1 MEDFIGEWSLVEEIG
16 SGGQSKVYEAKKGEG
31 KETVAIKVIQVKKE
45 YQKKLSRFEQEM
57 KIHETLSSSGV
68 KNVIP
73 ILDSGL
79 IEKAEDEV
87 LGYIVM
93 PKAEVTLHDISR
105 RFVNRLELSLEVFFG
120 IVNGIKEINNAGVIH
135 RDIKP
140 SNVLFLDQD
149 DLEPLVSDFGIC
161 LLKETPDS
169 ERLTSADETVGAKY
183 FMAPEQERGGVIE
196 IKESAD
202 IYALGKLL
210 NFMLTGNY
218 IHREHIDELT
228 FTKDEMN
235 ADPRCEII
243 VEEILKRTIV
253 EKEEDRIQNAS
264 ELFDI
269 ISEIRSRFRT
279 VNGD

>member
-1 MEDFIGEWSLVEEIG
+1 MNIGKWHLGKEIG
-16 SGGQSKVYEAKKGEG
+16 SGGQSKVYETYQGEG
-31 KETVAIKVIQVKKE
+31 QKIVAIKIIQVKKE
-45 YQKKLSRFEQEM
+45 YKKKLSRFEQEM

-87 LGYIVM
+87 SGYIVM
-93 PKAEVTLHDISR
+93 PKAEVTLKNISR
-105 RFVNRLELSLEVFFG
+105 LFVNRLELSLEVFSG
-120 IVNGIKEINNAGVIH
+120 IVNGIKEIHNAGVIH

-140 SNVLFLDQD
+140 DNVLFLEKDN
-149 DLEPLVSDFGIC
+149 LEPLVSDFGIC
-161 LLKETPDS
+161 LLKETPYS
-169 ERLTSADETVGAKY
+169 ERLTDADETVGARY
-183 FMAPEQERGGVIE
+183 FMAPEQERGGVVD

-210 NFMLTGNY
+210 NFMLTGIY
-218 IHREHIDELT
+218 ISREYIDGYT

-235 ADPRCEII
+235 AEPRYEII

-253 EKEEDRIQNAS
+253 EKEEERIQNAS
-264 ELFDI
+264 ELCDI
-269 ISEIRSRFRT
+269 ISEIRSRFQT